1 MAAVARFLIPVV
13 LLAASAFGAI
23 LPGPPPQIA
32 ILAETQTDDGKT
44 QVEGKVNDLDFTALI
59 ERVTNQPNAGRIVKI
74 EIVDGNRKVI
84 AEYQRDTKPKE
95 RAADIPSAGLLQK
108 LRSFLDRV
116 NRK

>member
-32 ILAETQTDDGKT
+32 ILAETQTQDGKT
-44 QVEGKVNDLDFTALI
+44 RVDGTVNDLDFTALI
-59 ERVTNQPNAGRIVKI
+59 ERVTNQPNAGRIVRI
-74 EIVDGNRKVI
+74 EIVDGNRKVV
-84 AEYQRDTKPKE
+84 AEYQRDPKPK
-95 RAADIPSAGLLQK
+95 DSASSVTGASLLQK
-108 LRSFLDRV
+108 LKQFLDHV

>member
-32 ILAETQTDDGKT
+32 ILAEAQTEDGKT

-59 ERVTNQPNAGRIVKI
+59 ERVTNQPNAGRLVKI

-84 AEYQRDTKPKE
+84 AEYQRDAKPKE
-95 RAADIPSAGLLQK
+95 SATSITSAGLLQK
-108 LRSFLDRV
+108 VKAFLDHV